1 MCDAQFLLQLIKD
14 GRKQENDG
22 AKSDNANK
30 K

>member
-22 AKSDNANK
+22 GKSDNANK